1 MKSKT
6 PFIIAEIG
14 VNHNGSLLNAKKL
27 IDYASKKKVNAV
39 KFQFFKAE
47 NLVIKNLDLAPYQ
60 KTKKNKTSQ
69 FKMLKKYE
77 FDIDQHI
84 LLSKYCK
91 KKNIEYMTSFFD
103 TELIKYH
110 RKLNLKRLKIPSG
123 EMTNVPY
130 LEAIAKINKQ
140 ILLSTGM
147 SNYKE
152 VLFAIKTILKVNEY
166 HKKRIVLMQCTSE
179 YPTLSKNVN
188 LNVLKTYKNLGYKI
202 GFSDHTKGYQ
212 ATNLAIALGAEYIE
226 KHITLDNKLLGPDHK
241 ASLSIKNFNI
251 YLKKI
256 NETINILGSYVKR
269 PSKVEKINSVFVKKK
284 IITTKRINKG
294 ELFSKNN
301 LTTIRSKK
309 GINSILWNKYIGK
322 KAKKNYEKFQIV

>member
-1 MKSKT
+1 
-6 PFIIAEIG
+6 
-14 VNHNGSLLNAKKL
+14 
-27 IDYASKKKVNAV
+27 
-39 KFQFFKAE
+39 
-47 NLVIKNLDLAPYQ
+47 
-60 KTKKNKTSQ
+60 
-69 FKMLKKYE
+69 
-77 FDIDQHI
+77 
-84 LLSKYCK
+84 
-91 KKNIEYMTSFFD
+91 MTSFFD

-202 GFSDHTKGYQ
+202 GYSDHTKGYQ

-284 IITTKRINKG
+284 IFTTKRINKG